1 MAEDRHE
8 WRSETVRVSGTDLML
23 VRGGTGR
30 PLLILHEELGYP
42 GWLNWNRA
50 LAQGHTLITPM
61 HPGFGTTPAPEWI
74 RGARDLAGFY
84 SIFLNDQKLAPV
96 DVIGFS
102 FGGWV
107 AAEMAAANPAQFRR
121 MVLVAPCGI
130 KPAQGE
136 IADIFQMMA
145 PDELQTSVLDPQNTP
160 EFGQLYGGMGPEA
173 FERMELARA
182 QTARLAW
189 QPYMHN
195 PSLPNLLEIVT
206 NLPALIVWG
215 AQDAMVPVAAAE
227 DYGRAI
233 RGAKVVVFEQCGH
246 RPEIEKSAEFIRATE
261 NFLQ

>member
-1 MAEDRHE
+1 
-8 WRSETVRVSGTDLML
+8 
-23 VRGGTGR
+23 
-30 PLLILHEELGYP
+30 
-42 GWLNWNRA
+42 
-50 LAQGHTLITPM
+50 
-61 HPGFGTTPAPEWI
+61 
-74 RGARDLAGFY
+74 
-84 SIFLNDQKLAPV
+84 
-96 DVIGFS
+96 
-102 FGGWV
+102 
-107 AAEMAAANPAQFRR
+107 
-121 MVLVAPCGI
+121 
-130 KPAQGE
+130 
-136 IADIFQMMA
+136 
-145 PDELQTSVLDPQNTP
+145 
-160 EFGQLYGGMGPEA
+160 MGPEA